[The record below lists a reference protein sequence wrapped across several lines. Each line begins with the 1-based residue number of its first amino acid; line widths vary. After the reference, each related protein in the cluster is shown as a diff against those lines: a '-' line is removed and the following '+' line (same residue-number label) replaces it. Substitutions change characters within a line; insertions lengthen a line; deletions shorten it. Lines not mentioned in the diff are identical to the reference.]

1 MPVDFSTDVYLPA
14 QDLFGRTIIVTPLAS
29 QPGSALPYDARGI
42 FDVDAIDVQAMDGS
56 IISETR
62 VILDIR
68 EVEFAVLPL
77 QGDIIN
83 IPADPIG
90 LLAEGD
96 FEVIDADPDGGGETT
111 LTLRRIVPSK
121 P

>member
-14 QDLFGRTIIVTPLAS
+14 QDLFGRTITVTPLVSWPS
-29 QPGSALPYDARGI
+29 QPAYNARGI

-68 EVEFAVLPL
+68 EVEFPVLPM

-83 IPADPIG
+83 VPADPIG

-96 FEVIDADPDGGGETT
+96 FEVIDADPNGGGETT